1 MNDLDF
7 AYRLYFEYDNYFEST
22 LPNRRT
28 KHSDILSL
36 INRLHN
42 SNIFSVNEIG
52 KSVLGKEIFLITA
65 GKGKTKIFLW
75 SQMHGDESTATRA
88 LFDIFNFFLSSDNMS
103 DFKNKLLEQTTIY
116 FMPMVNPDGAEIF
129 QRGNFFNFDINR
141 DFEKLQ
147 TPEAKILKATFD
159 LIKADFG
166 FNLHD
171 QSRLYSAG
179 HNFKQAT
186 ISLLAPPFNI
196 ENSLDD
202 IRVKS
207 MMLSGKIFSI
217 ISSFIP
223 GHIARY
229 SDEYEPRA
237 FGDNFQK
244 LGTSTILIES
254 GGWKNDPEKL
264 FVRKMNFI
272 TLLSAFKSIQE
283 GNYLNE
289 SLDTYNSIPLNQKDL
304 FDLVIRNL
312 KINNNGFEYLIDIGI
327 NREEI
332 NCNSEKGFY
341 VKSNIEDIGDL
352 SVFFGYEDFDFS
364 GMEINVG
371 KTYPVLFKSISEI
384 ENLDFPSLYSQGYTN
399 VILKDKNFIEKYSP
413 LPINI
418 IIDQNIIHNEIKTGI
433 SANLIIVK
441 DRLVKYIILNGFL
454 IEPQFTDNNIINGTV
469 I

>member
-141 DFEKLQ
+141 DFERLQ

-289 SLDTYNSIPLNQKDL
+289 SLETYNSIPLNQKDL

>member
-7 AYRLYFEYDNYFEST
+7 AYRLYFDYDNYFESS

-28 KHSDILSL
+28 KHSDILAL
-36 INRLHN
+36 IERLHK

-52 KSVLGKEIFLITA
+52 KSVLGKEIFLISA
-65 GKGKTKIFLW
+65 GTGKTKIFLW

-103 DFKNKLLEQTTIY
+103 DFKNKLFEHTTIY
-116 FMPMVNPDGAEIF
+116 FMPMVNPDGAEMF
-129 QRGNFFNFDINR
+129 QRGNFFNFDVNR
-141 DFEKLQ
+141 DFERLQ

-186 ISLLAPPFNI
+186 ISLLAPPFDV

-202 IRVKS
+202 VRIKS
-207 MMLSGKIFSI
+207 MQLTGKIFSI

-229 SDEYEPRA
+229 SDDYEPRA

-272 TLLSAFKSIQE
+272 ALLSAFKSIQE

-332 NCNSEKGFY
+332 NCSSEKGFY

-364 GMEINVG
+364 GMEVYFG
-371 KTYPVLFKSISEI
+371 KTYPVLFKSIREI
-384 ENLDFPSLYSQGYTN
+384 EDLDFPSLYSQGYTN
-399 VILKDKNFIEKYSP
+399 VILKDKSFSEKYSP

-418 IIDQNIIHNEIKTGI
+418 IIDQNIIHDEIKTGI

-441 DRLVKYIILNGFL
+441 DRQVKYIILNGFL
-454 IEPQFTDNNIINGTV
+454 IEPRVTDNNFINGTV
-469 I
+469 N

>member
-7 AYRLYFEYDNYFEST
+7 AYRLYYEYDNYFEPA
-22 LPNRRT
+22 LPLKRT
-28 KHSDILSL
+28 KYSDILPL
-36 INRLHN
+36 IDRLRN

-65 GKGKTKIFLW
+65 GRGKTKIFLW

-88 LFDIFNFFLSSDNMS
+88 IFDIFNFFLSDDNMT
-103 DFKNKLLEQTTIY
+103 DFRNRLLEQTTLY
-116 FMPMVNPDGAEIF
+116 FMPMLNPDGAEIF
-129 QRGNFFNFDINR
+129 QRRNFFNFDINR
-141 DFEKLQ
+141 DFARLQ
-147 TPEAKILKATFD
+147 TPEAKILKTTFD
-159 LIKADFG
+159 LINADFG

-186 ISLLAPPFNI
+186 ISLLAPPFDI
-196 ENSLDD
+196 ENSIND
-202 IRVKS
+202 IRIKS
-207 MMLSGKIFSI
+207 MLLTGKIFNI

-272 TLLSAFKSIQE
+272 TLLTSFKSIME
-283 GNYLNE
+283 GTFLNE
-289 SLDTYNSIPLNQKDL
+289 SLETYNSIPLNQKDL

-332 NCNSEKGFY
+332 SCSLDKGY
-341 VKSNIEDIGDL
+341 YIKSTIEDTGDL
-352 SVFFGYEDFDFS
+352 SVFFGYEDFDFT
-364 GMEINVG
+364 GMEISAG
-371 KTYPVLFKSISEI
+371 KTYPVLFESIKEI
-384 ENLDFPSLYSQGYTN
+384 ENLDFHTLHSQGYTS
-399 VILKDKNFIEKYSP
+399 VILRDKNFTGEYSP

-418 IIDQNIIHNEIKTGI
+418 ITDQNIIQNEIKSGT
-433 SANLIIVK
+433 SANLIIIK
-441 DRLVKYIILNGFL
+441 DRQIKYIILNGFL
-454 IEPQFTDNNIINGTV
+454 IEPKVSDNDLINGT
-469 I
+469 IN

>member
-7 AYRLYFEYDNYFEST
+7 AYRLYFEYDNYIEPT

-28 KHSDILSL
+28 KHSDILPL
-36 INRLHN
+36 IDKLRN

-52 KSVLGKEIFLITA
+52 KSALGKELFLITA
-65 GKGKTKIFLW
+65 GTGNTKIFLW

-88 LFDIFNFFLSSDNMS
+88 IFDIFNFFLSNDNMS
-103 DFKNKLLEQTTIY
+103 DFKNKLLEKTTIY
-116 FMPMVNPDGAEIF
+116 IMPMVNPDGAEIF
-129 QRGNFFNFDINR
+129 QRSNFFNFDVNR
-141 DFEKLQ
+141 DFARLQ

-186 ISLLAPPFNI
+186 ISLLAPPFDV
-196 ENSLDD
+196 ENSLND
-202 IRVKS
+202 IRIRS

-264 FVRKMNFI
+264 FVRKINFI

-283 GNYLNE
+283 GSYLNE
-289 SLDTYNSIPLNQKDL
+289 SLETYNSIPLNQKDL

-332 NCNSEKGFY
+332 NCESEIGFY
-341 VKSNIEDIGDL
+341 VKSIIEDTGDL
-352 SVFFGYEDFDFS
+352 SVYFGYEDFDLT
-364 GMEINVG
+364 GMEISIG
-371 KTYPVLFKSISEI
+371 KTYPVLFESIKEI
-384 ENLDFPSLYSQGYTN
+384 ENLDFHSLHSQGYTN
-399 VILKDKNFIEKYSP
+399 VILKNKNFIGEYSP

-418 IIDQNIIHNEIKTGI
+418 ITDQNIIQNEIKSGT
-433 SANLIIVK
+433 SANLVIIK
-441 DRLVKYIILNGFL
+441 DRQVKYIILNGFL
-454 IEPQFTDNNIINGTV
+454 IEPLVSDNYLINGT
-469 I
+469 IN

>member
-7 AYRLYFEYDNYFEST
+7 AYRLYFDYDNYFESS

-28 KHSDILSL
+28 KHSDILAL
-36 INRLHN
+36 IERLHK

-52 KSVLGKEIFLITA
+52 KSVLGKEIFLISA
-65 GKGKTKIFLW
+65 GTGKTKIFLW

-88 LFDIFNFFLSSDNMS
+88 IFDIFNFFLSNDNMS
-103 DFKNKLLEQTTIY
+103 DFKNKLLEKTTIY
-116 FMPMVNPDGAEIF
+116 IMPMVNPDGAEIF
-129 QRGNFFNFDINR
+129 QRSNFFNFDVNR
-141 DFEKLQ
+141 DFARLQ

-186 ISLLAPPFNI
+186 ISLLAPPFDV
-196 ENSLDD
+196 ENSLND
-202 IRVKS
+202 IRIRS

-264 FVRKMNFI
+264 FVRKINFI

-283 GNYLNE
+283 GSYLNE
-289 SLDTYNSIPLNQKDL
+289 SLETYNSIPLNQKDL

-332 NCNSEKGFY
+332 NCESEIGFY
-341 VKSNIEDIGDL
+341 VKSIIEDTGDL
-352 SVFFGYEDFDFS
+352 SVYFGYEDFDLT
-364 GMEINVG
+364 GMEISIG
-371 KTYPVLFKSISEI
+371 KTYPVLFESIKEI
-384 ENLDFPSLYSQGYTN
+384 ENLDFHSLHSQGYTN
-399 VILKDKNFIEKYSP
+399 VILKNKNFIGEYSP

-418 IIDQNIIHNEIKTGI
+418 ITDQNIIQNEIKSGT
-433 SANLIIVK
+433 SANLVIIK
-441 DRLVKYIILNGFL
+441 DRQVKYIILNGFL
-454 IEPQFTDNNIINGTV
+454 IEPLVSDNYLINGT
-469 I
+469 IN